1 VIKVLFIIAGD
12 FSFDEMVYLDSF
24 INQLPGTTIES
35 RILSPQLPL
44 THVNIKNRNV
54 EVTPAKPG
62 FGPDEWQELI
72 QDFEPQIVIL
82 CDPYILLG
90 PEAPDLSYIDLAWL
104 DELRSVVGVID
115 FKANLLKTA
124 DDQLALKEYV
134 LSQTTPP
141 YTLDYDYLIKVCPP
155 HDAIPTQNPK
165 VLQWGCQ
172 DPMAALSSYT
182 IRDEVRTQL
191 SCRPETR
198 IVTMV
203 FPMENSFQAL
213 EKGLFAHFPLV
224 VETLI
229 HYLNQLEE
237 EYLLAI
243 INMPPPFNDFDF
255 DNVQVRF
262 FPTLDMHLLSD
273 LLKTTEL
280 FITESLTYPGHI
292 LSALRDIPGIS
303 LGSSLGLDAQGN
315 YTHHFEEL
323 SPFLQLKLDVQRQES
338 PESLFPYIS
347 FPSHFQREWLQTEM
361 FQERY
366 LYFLADLFDE
376 AKTTALIDDLL
387 SQGPRRQAFQ
397 TALVDYRQRKLEL
410 TQDAESIVRH
420 LVTAPPRN
428 L

>member
-1 VIKVLFIIAGD
+1 MIKVLFVIAGD
-12 FSFDEMVYLDSF
+12 FSFDEMIYLDSF
-24 INQLPGTTIES
+24 INQLPGSTIES

-54 EVTPAKPG
+54 EITPAKPG

-72 QDFEPQIVIL
+72 QEYEPQIVIL
-82 CDPYILLG
+82 VDPYILLG
-90 PEAPDLSYIDLAWL
+90 PEAPELSYIDIKWL
-104 DELRSVVGVID
+104 DELRAVVGVID
-115 FKANLLKTA
+115 FHANLLKTS

-134 LSQTTPP
+134 LSQTPPP
-141 YTLDYDYLIKVCPP
+141 YVLDYDYLIKVCPP

-172 DPMAALSSYT
+172 DPMEALSTYT

-191 SCRPETR
+191 GCKPETR
-198 IVTMV
+198 VVTMV

-213 EKGLFAHFPLV
+213 EKGLFSHFPLV

-229 HYLNQLEE
+229 YYLNQLEE
-237 EYLLAI
+237 EYLLSI

-255 DNVQVRF
+255 DNVQIRF
-262 FPTLDMHLLSD
+262 FPTLDMNLLSD

-280 FITESLTYPGHI
+280 FITESLTYPGHV
-292 LSALRDIPGIS
+292 LSALRNIPSIS
-303 LGSSLGLDAQGN
+303 LGSSLGLGPDGN

-323 SPFLQLKLDVQRQES
+323 SPFLQLKLDTQRQEN
-338 PESLFPYIS
+338 PDSLFPYIS
-347 FPSHFQREWLQTEM
+347 FPSHFQHAWLQTEF
-361 FQERY
+361 FQDRY
-366 LYFLADLFDE
+366 LYFLSDLFDA
-376 AKTTALIDDLL
+376 AKTITLMDDLL
-387 SQGPRRQAFQ
+387 SQGPKYQ
-397 TALVDYRQRKLEL
+397 TFCAALTNYRQRKLDL
-410 TQDAESIVRH
+410 TQDAESIIRH